1 MKRLAI
7 LLLLTVTAFS
17 FSSTSIAEED
27 GKLRIIAF
35 GAHPDDCEFQ
45 MAGTAVKWAQLGH
58 HVKRG
63 RVPGRGAQVFS
74 VAIDSARGVSS
85 AKPRAWF
92 SGQYVFG
99 SEHNYD
105 VAPDGRLLMIKRDPE
120 EMASRGLR
128 VVLNWVDE
136 LARRVPNSQ

>member
-1 MKRLAI
+1 M
-7 LLLLTVTAFS
+7 
-17 FSSTSIAEED
+17 SSEGGSQPQWSRD
-27 GKLRIIAF
+27 GQELWYR
-35 GAHPDDCEFQ
+35 
-45 MAGTAVKWAQLGH
+45 
-58 HVKRG
+58 RG
-63 RVPGRGAQVFS
+63 PQIFS